1 MSSQDVHVEEQ
12 ITDPESGWTWF
23 IALVSMVILTVT
35 IVICAVLFF
44 EFEEDEIETKVIDE
58 PAREK
63 TELQSAQK
71 GLLQVYESYTV
82 IPIGGTEED
91 AQVQIRIPIE
101 KAMEVV
107 VAEARTDRANEDD
120 PGTATTSVVSAG
132 DKETVEK

>member
-44 EFEEDEIETKVIDE
+44 EYEEDEIETKVIDE

-107 VAEARTDRANEDD
+107 VAEARTDRADEDD

>member
-107 VAEARTDRANEDD
+107 VAEARTDRADEDD